1 MTDKYYWVPLLWHG
15 AQLDLRA
22 VWKLTLGRTDPF
34 AYGLL
39 AKGGLRRP
47 GWFISTNTPIS
58 PVIATLPTRTSLADA
73 QNIAKTILL
82 SLKETES

>member
-1 MTDKYYWVPLLWHG
+1 MTDKYYWVQMTWHG
-15 AQLDLRA
+15 AQLDLRE
-22 VWKLTLGRTDPF
+22 VWKLTLGQTAF
-34 AYGLL
+34 AHGLL

-47 GWFISTNTPIS
+47 GWFISTNTSIS